1 MNGNDTDETIQEIF
15 DSLLQ
20 KYEKWLEQSV
30 KGS

>member
-1 MNGNDTDETIQEIF
+1 MNGNDTDDTIQEIF

-20 KYEKWLEQSV
+20 KYQKDSEESI

>member
-15 DSLLQ
+15 DSHLQ
-20 KYEKWLEQSV
+20 KYEKGSEESM

>member
-20 KYEKWLEQSV
+20 KYEKGSEEWM